1 METSSS
7 KSATQALKTVGWTL
21 YNHKFKILFLLG
33 LGYTAKKLYDLYVFV
48 KPFLDLK
55 NQLTGG
61 ASNAGTGTAQRTT
74 GAGGAL
80 MPPEAE
86 LTES

>member
-7 KSATQALKTVGWTL
+7 KSSTQALKTVGWTL
-21 YNHKFKILFLLG
+21 YNHKFKIIFLLG
-33 LGYTAKKLYDLYVFV
+33 LGYTVKKLYDLYVFV

-55 NQLTGG
+55 NQLTGT
-61 ASNAGTGTAQRTT
+61 ASNAGSSSAQRST